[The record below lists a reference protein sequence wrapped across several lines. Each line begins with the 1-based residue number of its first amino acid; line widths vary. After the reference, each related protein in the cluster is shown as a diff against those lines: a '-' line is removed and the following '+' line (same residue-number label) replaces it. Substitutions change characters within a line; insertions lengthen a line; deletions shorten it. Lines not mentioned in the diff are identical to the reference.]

1 MIPNAQSRVRSS
13 QLGSRYISW
22 LGPRLDKALI
32 RRGPL
37 SSPPSPRHPQVSQV
51 RLGQQSSEPDL
62 LPPRLS
68 ARYPVSPSRW
78 LIGPFY
84 DLLVLDISTEF
95 DSVLGKGFALPL
107 RLFCLQRSSP
117 FLLSSLFSQSSSSI
131 CCVRFRDFFLVVGN
145 GAHEVGFPGYRKSRI
160 LLVSRIDLAFFVLFA
175 CRGNKAYHFLF
186 PCRHPTNYYGSPPW
200 RTGVSAMGCS
210 SKQAGHLDGTGFPRM

>member
-1 MIPNAQSRVRSS
+1 MPSLGFDRLSLARGTSHGSGRVWTRPSSEEGPSR
-13 QLGSRYISW
+13 
-22 LGPRLDKALI
+22 
-32 RRGPL
+32 
-37 SSPPSPRHPQVSQV
+37 SPPSPRHPQVSQA
-51 RLGQQSSEPDL
+51 RLGQQSEPDL

-95 DSVLGKGFALPL
+95 DSVLGKGFAFALPL

-160 LLVSRIDLAFFVLFA
+160 LLVSRIALAFFVLFA
-175 CRGNKAYHFLF
+175 CRVNEAYHFRF